1 MNADNTLS
9 ESRSDPTITPPW
21 QLLVVGVA
29 LAIIVVW
36 VPFNSTP
43 TYTTDFTQLVALTLS
58 FAGLSVLTHHL
69 GLLSLG
75 HGALT
80 GLGSVAALHSVNDFG
95 FPPTLMPL
103 AGLLAGFVIGA
114 IIAIPSLRLPKAYL
128 ALLTLSLAV
137 AFPIVLRQIDGP
149 LPVTLDAEFLPPA
162 WTGIAERDEHIWEF
176 AIVLAWTVVAL
187 FLLYGLLRGPI
198 GRAFI
203 ASRDDPQAASAF
215 GIPVRRL
222 RLLGVA
228 LSGGLAGLGGAL
240 LVVAVN
246 FTDAPLYPESL
257 SIKMFAVAMAFGGQR
272 LLTVVPASA
281 FMVLLPVWLDDR
293 TGWVAQSGWIGL
305 FKSEGFIYAVL
316 LLTTAHLTKGRG
328 FAHLLEERRTARRL
342 GLARQ
347 PLIRSR
353 QVSID

>member
-1 MNADNTLS
+1 MSTT
-9 ESRSDPTITPPW
+9 ESAVDPYADPTTPPLW
-21 QLLVVGVA
+21 RRSVVVVVLA
-29 LAIIVVW
+29 LIVVW

-95 FPPTLMPL
+95 LPPTLMPL
-103 AGLLAGFVIGA
+103 AGLAAGFVAGA
-114 IIAIPSLRLPKAYL
+114 IVAIPSLRLPKAYL
-128 ALLTLSLAV
+128 ALLTLSMAV

-149 LPVTLDAEFLPPA
+149 LPVTLEAEFLPPS
-162 WTGIAERDEHIWEF
+162 WTSIAERDEHIWEF
-176 AIVLAWTVVAL
+176 AIVVAWTVVAL
-187 FLLYGLLRGPI
+187 FLVYRLLRGPV

-203 ASRDDPQAASAF
+203 ASRDDPQAAAAF
-215 GIPVRRL
+215 GIPVRRI
-222 RLLGVA
+222 RLFGVA
-228 LSGGLAGLGGAL
+228 LSGGLAGLGGSL

-257 SIKMFAVAMAFGGQR
+257 SIKMFAVAMAFGGHR
-272 LLTVVPASA
+272 LVTVVPAST
-281 FMVLLPVWLDDR
+281 FLVLLPVWLDDR
-293 TGWVAQSGWIGL
+293 TGWVAQPGWIGL
-305 FKSEGFIYAVL
+305 LKSEGFIYAVL
-316 LLTTAHLTKGRG
+316 LLVTAHLTQGRG
-328 FAHLLEERRTARRL
+328 FAHLLEERKTARRL
-342 GLARQ
+342 GLPRQ